1 MNKDNVIQFP
11 FGEIRNPLVDPGPAI
26 NDVADHEMDL
36 AASCLQDVMLTLI
49 EHGYDVHANEAFFT
63 DMGCILNMIYATLIR
78 RTNPDYP
85 FVEVL
90 DIVHKMIMELKGN
103 TE

>member
-1 MNKDNVIQFP
+1 
-11 FGEIRNPLVDPGPAI
+11 
-26 NDVADHEMDL
+26 MDI
-36 AASCLQDVMLTLI
+36 AAECLQDIMLTLI
-49 EHGYDVHANEAFFT
+49 EYGYNVQDDVFFT
-63 DMGCILNMIYATLIR
+63 DMGCILNMIYATIIR

-90 DIVHKMIMELKGN
+90 DIVHKMIIELKGN